1 MGKIKIEI
9 IFEVEEDP
17 EGGYNAEALGEAIF
31 TQAETM
37 DELRS
42 NLRGAVICHFPDE
55 ETRPSIIH
63 LHLVHH

>member
-1 MGKIKIEI
+1 MSKTKIEI

-31 TQAETM
+31 TEADTM

-42 NLRGAVICHFPDE
+42 NLREAVICHFPDE
-55 ETRPSIIH
+55 ETRPQIIRIR
-63 LHLVHH
+63 